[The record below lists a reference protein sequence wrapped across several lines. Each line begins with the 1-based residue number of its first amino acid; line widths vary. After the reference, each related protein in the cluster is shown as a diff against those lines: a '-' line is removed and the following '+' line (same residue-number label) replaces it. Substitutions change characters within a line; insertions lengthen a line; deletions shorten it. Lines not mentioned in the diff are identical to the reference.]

1 MTVTNIDQ
9 RIFLLYCNGYL
20 HRKKENGV
28 VSVFDIIHAEID
40 IQSDMIENSI
50 MMLDFAMIRGDV
62 DTVNW
67 LVCVGLCLSEY
78 SSRDMI
84 LLSIA
89 SNNVNMIKWV
99 VDNNINLNEHHE
111 HNLIDYALKHSCSRD
126 MLKYLISYGI
136 QILFNIDVV
145 NTNYC
150 AYESV
155 RIIKLL
161 RQ

>member
-9 RIFLLYCNGYL
+9 RIFLLYHNGYL
-20 HRKKENGV
+20 HRKKENNV
-28 VSVFDIIHAEID
+28 ISTFDIIYAEID
-40 IQSDMIENSI
+40 IQSDMIENSM
-50 MMLDFAMIRGDV
+50 MMLDFAMIRGDI

-67 LVCVGLCLSEY
+67 LVCIGLCLSEY
-78 SSRDMI
+78 NNKDMV

-99 VDNNINLNEHHE
+99 IDNNINIHDHYE

-126 MLKYLISYGI
+126 MIKYLVSCGI
-136 QILFNIDVV
+136 QIIFDVKII
-145 NTNYC
+145 NANYC
-150 AYESV
+150 EYESE

-161 RQ
+161 K